1 MIPLIQSE
9 PGTASG
15 QPAARADVPRDR
27 AAGIAFGDLMES
39 PEIPLETMVA
49 DTDVAVDVNFV
60 EKDAATSDS
69 LPMPI
74 APEGPADVVKVAG
87 SLVLDGPK
95 GASADVDGVI
105 SLPGDTDTGRRTR
118 QAIVP
123 EGGLRDQDTRLTGQ
137 ADVPR
142 DDSKTQRSSVAQSL
156 VEGRLPQAA
165 IPEAQQKRT
174 ALTGM
179 NPQVADAAAPRPAA
193 LPDADHTRT
202 PILEQKTGPKM
213 QAGVIPDENPR
224 PSKDEAPRLATAKS
238 VPPIPVVVQP
248 PAVALAQVAT
258 QRQDKTVEPPLKVT
272 EGEVIIASA
281 PVERHGPTAVSQVA
295 VASAGS
301 SETARHVATQI
312 AVAITNN
319 PGKSTEI
326 ALNPEELGRVR
337 LSLSANDGAIT
348 LNVVAERPETQDLLR
363 RHMDL
368 LAQEFRQLGY
378 TSISFSFG
386 EQNGAAHSDSQ
397 QPDEVADIDLPEVVD
412 AVKMPPEPTN
422 SGLDLRI

>member
-39 PEIPLETMVA
+39 PEIPLATMVA
-49 DTDVAVDVNFV
+49 DTDVAVDANLV

-69 LPMPI
+69 WPMPI

-87 SLVLDGPK
+87 SLLLAGPK
-95 GASADVDGVI
+95 GASTDVDGVMA
-105 SLPGDTDTGRRTR
+105 LPGDTDASRRIP

-123 EGGLRDQDTRLTGQ
+123 EGGLRDQDARVIGQ
-137 ADVPR
+137 ADAPR
-142 DDSKTQRSSVAQSL
+142 DDSKAQRSSVAQSL

-165 IPEAQQKRT
+165 TPEAEQQRT
-174 ALTGM
+174 ALAGM
-179 NPQVADAAAPRPAA
+179 NQPVADAAAPRPAV
-193 LPDADHTRT
+193 LPDVDHTRT
-202 PILEQKTGPKM
+202 PTLEQKTGPKM
-213 QAGVIPDENPR
+213 QAGAIPDENPH
-224 PSKDEAPRLATAKS
+224 PSKDEAPRLATARS
-238 VPPIPVVVQP
+238 VPTIPAVVQP

-258 QRQDKTVEPPLKVT
+258 QLQDKTVEPPLKVA
-272 EGEVIIASA
+272 EGEVTIASA
-281 PVERHGPTAVSQVA
+281 PVERHGPTAGSQVA
-295 VASAGS
+295 VTSAGS
-301 SETARHVATQI
+301 PETARHVATQI

-319 PGKSTEI
+319 VGKSTEI

-337 LSLSANDGAIT
+337 LSLSVNDGAIT

-397 QPDEVADIDLPEVVD
+397 QSDEVADIDLTEVVD
-412 AVKMPPEPTN
+412 AVRISPEPTL